1 MFQAKLV
8 KLADKLYNLRDLE
21 RATPSGWTPER
32 KQAYF
37 VWAAKV
43 TIQKTSLFLYYIFI
57 AHECYSLYI
66 SIISVLKVVLGLRGS
81 NGIIEAQLDEVLI
94 RNGVPN
100 PSQVILEE
108 NEKRE

>member
-1 MFQAKLV
+1 MV

-43 TIQKTSLFLYYIFI
+43 TSLKTSLTIFFKLR
-57 AHECYSLYI
+57 SR
-66 SIISVLKVVLGLRGS
+66 SMSGQDQGQVRVKMDKLKDLGPEL
-81 NGIIEAQLDEVLI
+81 
-94 RNGVPN
+94 
-100 PSQVILEE
+100 
-108 NEKRE
+108 